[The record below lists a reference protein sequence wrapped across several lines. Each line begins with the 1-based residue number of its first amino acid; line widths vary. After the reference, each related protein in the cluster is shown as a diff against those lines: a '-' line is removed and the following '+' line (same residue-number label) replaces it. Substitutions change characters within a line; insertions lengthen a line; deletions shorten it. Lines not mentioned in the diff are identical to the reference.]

1 MTTEIKNSDIH
12 LEEIIQSDITDPSIK
27 EQLMNS
33 DLIFLPNSFLQ
44 SKKSGSFA
52 SETSDIVKFA
62 HLRHPDLKISLY
74 RDGSEKQIDV
84 LHSSDVY
91 LPIIHIFISS
101 VAIPIVVNLLTDYIK
116 FRFRGNP
123 DLEKQQVK
131 CDLLIED
138 KKSGVTKNVHYEG
151 AVSGLPEIRKILN
164 EDDELSGPA

>member
-1 MTTEIKNSDIH
+1 MTTEVKDADIH
-12 LEEIIQSDITDPSIK
+12 LEEIIQSAITDSSIK
-27 EQLMNS
+27 EQLLNS
-33 DLIFLPNSFLQ
+33 NLIFLPNSFLQ
-44 SKKSGSFA
+44 SKKSRSFA

-62 HLRHPDLKISLY
+62 HLKYPDLKISLY
-74 RDGSEKQIDV
+74 NDGSEKQIDV

-91 LPIIHIFISS
+91 LPIIYFCISS
-101 VAIPIVVNLLTDYIK
+101 VAVPIVVNLLTGYIK

-123 DLEKQQVK
+123 DQEKQQVK

-164 EDDELSGPA
+164 DDDDPSGHE